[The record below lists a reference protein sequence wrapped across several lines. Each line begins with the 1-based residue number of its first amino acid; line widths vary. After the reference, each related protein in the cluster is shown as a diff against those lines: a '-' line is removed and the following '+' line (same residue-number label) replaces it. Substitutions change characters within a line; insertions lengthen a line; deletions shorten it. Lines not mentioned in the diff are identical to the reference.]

1 MRHALSL
8 AALATLSPAQ
18 AVTYALL
25 DRGQVFGQATAA
37 RAINSLGQV
46 VGDTALSH
54 SWIWSAESG
63 PQIITPLNPVAVVSI
78 NGAYVWSGRQ
88 AAQRLSLNSRDAT
101 AAGIN
106 ASGARGLIVGTR
118 YPGVGLNQAYLY
130 DAFGQLTEL
139 GTLGGTYSSG
149 YSVNDRG
156 QAVGGSGT
164 AASSD
169 HAFLW
174 TPGVDMQDGHL
185 LVADG
190 ARIAS

>member
-18 AVTYALL
+18 AVTYTLV
-25 DRGQVFGQATAA
+25 DRGQVFGQAMAA

-63 PQIITPLNPVAVVSI
+63 LQIITPLNPVAVVSI
-78 NGAYVWSGRQ
+78 NAAHVWSGGP
-88 AAQRLSLNSRDAT
+88 AAQTLSLNSRDAT

-106 ASGARGLIVGTR
+106 ASGLIVGTR
-118 YPGVGLNQAYLY
+118 YPRVGLNRAYLY
-130 DAFGQLTEL
+130 DASEQLTEL

-149 YSVNDRG
+149 YSVNDSG

-164 AASSD
+164 AASSH

-174 TPGVDMQDGHL
+174 TPGVEMQDSHL
-185 LVADG
+185 VVADG
-190 ARIAS
+190 ARIDS